1 MDEIRALFDYQRF
14 SQNPRLQRQIDSVY
28 KRYLSQGEA
37 LSDDLLDVAAAGE
50 PWTKDTQK
58 PPGPE
63 VRTW

>member
-14 SQNPRLQRQIDSVY
+14 SPNPQLQRRIDSVY

-50 PWTKDTQK
+50 PWTEDPQK
-58 PPGPE
+58 PPGLE
-63 VRTW
+63 ERTW

>member
-37 LSDDLLDVAAAGE
+37 ISDDLLDVAAAGE
-50 PWTKDTQK
+50 PWAKDK
-58 PPGPE
+58 KEPPGAGG
-63 VRTW
+63 RAW